1 VEGVMRK
8 KSNTKYIFVTG
19 GVISGLGKGI
29 SAASLGKILSA
40 RGLKVTMQK
49 CDPYLNM
56 DAGTLNPAEHGEV
69 FVTCDGGETDLD
81 LGHYERFIDRELTKK
96 SSTMSGKIFSK
107 VLSDERKGLFLGK
120 TIQIIPHITN
130 EIMNQIIASGDGS
143 DVHIAEVGGT
153 VGDYEAMAWIEAI
166 RQMKRRV
173 GEENVLYSHVV
184 YIPYLGVSK
193 EFKTKPAQNSVRDLR
208 EAGIQ
213 PDVLFVRSDSPINA
227 DAFDK
232 MSMYCDVDK
241 DAIVALPNAKSV
253 YEVPLRMEESGIG
266 NYVCSKLGIVCR
278 KPDLKDWNKLVSKIN
293 SDKPSVKVGV
303 IAKYMSNE
311 DTYLSVFEALNAA
324 GWYHSLNID
333 IVWVDS
339 EKLETDAGLLEGL
352 DGILVPGGF
361 GSRGLE
367 GKIMASRYAR
377 KNKVPYLGLCLGM
390 QVAVIDFAREVL
402 HDEKANSSEMDPR
415 AKNKVI
421 YIMPDQIG
429 VDLGGSMR
437 LGDYKAK
444 INKKSRAFLA
454 YGKST
459 VLERHRHRY
468 EFNNDYR
475 KELEAA
481 GLVIA
486 ATSPD
491 GKLVEIIEH
500 KEHPFFIASQF
511 HPEYK
516 SRPNRPHPLFRDFI
530 GAIKHLNSKASS
542 EKLGSNLKLQKK
554 PL

>member
-1 VEGVMRK
+1 MIK
-8 KSNTKYIFVTG
+8 KSKTKFIFVTG

-29 SAASLGKILSA
+29 SAASLGRILTA

-81 LGHYERFIDRELTKK
+81 LGHYERFIDRELTRK
-96 SSTMSGKIFSK
+96 SSTMSGKIYSK

-130 EIMNQIIASGDGS
+130 EIMNQIISSSEGS
-143 DVHIAEVGGT
+143 DIHIAEVGGT
-153 VGDYEAMAWIEAI
+153 VGDYEAQAWVEAI

-173 GEENVLYSHVV
+173 GANNVLYTHVV
-184 YIPYLGVSK
+184 YIPYLAVSK

-213 PDVLFVRSDSPINA
+213 PDVLFVRSDKPINA
-227 DAFDK
+227 EAFDK
-232 MSMYCDVDK
+232 MSLYCDVDR
-241 DAIVALPNAKSV
+241 DAIVALPNSSSV
-253 YEVPLRMEESGIG
+253 YEVPLRMEDSGIG
-266 NYVCSKLGIVCR
+266 DYICGKLELSCS
-278 KPDLKDWNKLVSKIN
+278 KPDLKDWSNLVDKIKSK
-293 SDKPSVKVGV
+293 KPSISVGV
-303 IAKYMSNE
+303 IAKYMANE
-311 DTYLSVFEALNAA
+311 DTYLSVFEALRSA
-324 GWYHSLNID
+324 GWSHNLDIN

-339 EKLETDAGLLEGL
+339 EKLEADSNLLEGL

-361 GSRGLE
+361 GSRGVE
-367 GKIMASRYAR
+367 GKVLAARYAR
-377 KNKVPYLGLCLGM
+377 LNGIPYLGLCLGM

-402 HDEKANSSEMDPR
+402 GDESANSSEINPD

-421 YIMPDQIG
+421 YIMPNQIG

-437 LGDYKAK
+437 LGDHDAK
-444 INKKSRAFLA
+444 IDKKSRSYLA
-454 YGKST
+454 YGKTKVS
-459 VLERHRHRY
+459 ERHRHRY

-475 KELEAA
+475 ELLQKA
-481 GLVIA
+481 GLIIA

-491 GKLVEIIEH
+491 GKLVEIVEH
-500 KEHPFFIASQF
+500 KNHPFFVASQF

-516 SRPNRPHPLFRDFI
+516 SRPNRPHPLFKDFI
-530 GAIKHLNSKASS
+530 GAIKHLNTKVANKSAD
-542 EKLGSNLKLQKK
+542 NHAKK
-554 PL
+554 

>member
-1 VEGVMRK
+1 MRK

-96 SSTMSGKIFSK
+96 SSTMSGKIYSK

-130 EIMNQIIASGDGS
+130 EIMNQIIASGEGS

-293 SDKPSVKVGV
+293 SDKPSIKVGV

-324 GWYHSLNID
+324 GWYHNLNID

-402 HDEKANSSEMDPR
+402 HDEKANSSEMDPQ

-454 YGKST
+454 YGQST

-475 KELEAA
+475 QELEDA

-491 GKLVEIIEH
+491 GRLVEIIEH
-500 KEHPFFIASQF
+500 KDHPFFVASQF

-516 SRPNRPHPLFRDFI
+516 SRPNRPHPLFRDFTE
-530 GAIKHLNSKASS
+530 AIKHLKSKASS
-542 EKLGSNLKLQKK
+542 EKYGSNLKLQKK

>member
-1 VEGVMRK
+1 MIK
-8 KSNTKYIFVTG
+8 KSKTKFIFVTG

-29 SAASLGKILSA
+29 SAASLGRILTA

-81 LGHYERFIDRELTKK
+81 LGHYERFIDRELTRK
-96 SSTMSGKIFSK
+96 SSTMSGKIYSK

-130 EIMNQIIASGDGS
+130 EIMNQIISSSEGS
-143 DVHIAEVGGT
+143 DIHIAEVGGT
-153 VGDYEAMAWIEAI
+153 VGDYEAQAWVEAI

-173 GEENVLYSHVV
+173 GANNVLYTHVV
-184 YIPYLGVSK
+184 YIPYLAVSK

-213 PDVLFVRSDSPINA
+213 PDVLFVRSDKPINA
-227 DAFDK
+227 EAFDK
-232 MSMYCDVDK
+232 MSLYCDVDR
-241 DAIVALPNAKSV
+241 DAIVALPNSSSV
-253 YEVPLRMEESGIG
+253 YEVPLRMEDSGIG
-266 NYVCSKLGIVCR
+266 DYICGKLELSCS
-278 KPDLKDWNKLVSKIN
+278 KPDLKDWSNLVDKIKSK
-293 SDKPSVKVGV
+293 KPSISVGV
-303 IAKYMSNE
+303 IAKYMANE
-311 DTYLSVFEALNAA
+311 DTYLSVFEALRSA
-324 GWYHSLNID
+324 GWSHNLDIN

-339 EKLETDAGLLEGL
+339 EKLEADSNLLEGL

-361 GSRGLE
+361 GSRGVE
-367 GKIMASRYAR
+367 GKVLAARYAR
-377 KNKVPYLGLCLGM
+377 LNGIPYLGLCLGM

-402 HDEKANSSEMDPR
+402 GDESANSSEINPD

-437 LGDYKAK
+437 LGDHDAK
-444 INKKSRAFLA
+444 IDKKSRSYLA
-454 YGKST
+454 YGKTKVS
-459 VLERHRHRY
+459 ERHRHRY

-475 KELEAA
+475 ELLQKA
-481 GLVIA
+481 GLIIA

-491 GKLVEIIEH
+491 GKLVEIVEH
-500 KEHPFFIASQF
+500 KNHPFFVASQF

-516 SRPNRPHPLFRDFI
+516 SRPNRPHPLFKDFI
-530 GAIKHLNSKASS
+530 GAIKHLNTKVANKSAD
-542 EKLGSNLKLQKK
+542 NHAKK
-554 PL
+554 

>member
-1 VEGVMRK
+1 MRK

-96 SSTMSGKIFSK
+96 SSTMSGKIYSK

-130 EIMNQIIASGDGS
+130 EIMNQIIASGEGS

-166 RQMKRRV
+166 RQIKRRV

-293 SDKPSVKVGV
+293 SDKPSIKVGV

-324 GWYHSLNID
+324 GWYHNLNID

-402 HDEKANSSEMDPR
+402 HDEKANSSEMDPQ

-454 YGKST
+454 YGQST

-475 KELEAA
+475 QELEDA

-491 GKLVEIIEH
+491 GRLVEIIEH
-500 KEHPFFIASQF
+500 KDHPFFVASQF

-516 SRPNRPHPLFRDFI
+516 SRPNRPHPLFRDFTE
-530 GAIKHLNSKASS
+530 AIKHLKSKASS
-542 EKLGSNLKLQKK
+542 EKYGSNLKLQKK

>member
-1 VEGVMRK
+1 MGSEMCIR
-8 KSNTKYIFVTG
+8 
-19 GVISGLGKGI
+19 
-29 SAASLGKILSA
+29 
-40 RGLKVTMQK
+40 
-49 CDPYLNM
+49 
-56 DAGTLNPAEHGEV
+56 
-69 FVTCDGGETDLD
+69 
-81 LGHYERFIDRELTKK
+81 DR
-96 SSTMSGKIFSK
+96 
-107 VLSDERKGLFLGK
+107 
-120 TIQIIPHITN
+120 
-130 EIMNQIIASGDGS
+130 
-143 DVHIAEVGGT
+143 
-153 VGDYEAMAWIEAI
+153 
-166 RQMKRRV
+166 
-173 GEENVLYSHVV
+173 
-184 YIPYLGVSK
+184 
-193 EFKTKPAQNSVRDLR
+193 
-208 EAGIQ
+208 
-213 PDVLFVRSDSPINA
+213 
-227 DAFDK
+227 
-232 MSMYCDVDK
+232 
-241 DAIVALPNAKSV
+241 
-253 YEVPLRMEESGIG
+253 
-266 NYVCSKLGIVCR
+266 
-278 KPDLKDWNKLVSKIN
+278 
-293 SDKPSVKVGV
+293 
-303 IAKYMSNE
+303 
-311 DTYLSVFEALNAA
+311 
-324 GWYHSLNID
+324 
-333 IVWVDS
+333 
-339 EKLETDAGLLEGL
+339 
-352 DGILVPGGF
+352 
-361 GSRGLE
+361 

-530 GAIKHLNSKASS
+530 GAIKHLKSKASS

>member
-1 VEGVMRK
+1 MIK
-8 KSNTKYIFVTG
+8 KSKTKFIFVTG

-29 SAASLGKILSA
+29 SAASLGRILTA

-81 LGHYERFIDRELTKK
+81 LGHYERFIDRELTRK
-96 SSTMSGKIFSK
+96 SSTMSGKIYSK

-130 EIMNQIIASGDGS
+130 EIMNQIISSGEGS
-143 DVHIAEVGGT
+143 DIHIAEVGGT
-153 VGDYEAMAWIEAI
+153 VGDYEAQAWVEAI

-173 GEENVLYSHVV
+173 GANNVLYTHVV
-184 YIPYLGVSK
+184 YIPYLAVSK

-213 PDVLFVRSDSPINA
+213 PDVLFVRSDKPINA
-227 DAFDK
+227 EAFDK
-232 MSMYCDVDK
+232 MSLYCDVDR
-241 DAIVALPNAKSV
+241 DAIVALPNSSSV
-253 YEVPLRMEESGIG
+253 YEVPLRMEDSGIG
-266 NYVCSKLGIVCR
+266 DYICGKLELSCS
-278 KPDLKDWNKLVSKIN
+278 KPDLKDWSNLVDKIKSK
-293 SDKPSVKVGV
+293 KPSISVGV
-303 IAKYMSNE
+303 IAKYMANE
-311 DTYLSVFEALNAA
+311 DTYLSVFEALRSA
-324 GWYHSLNID
+324 GWSHNLDIN

-339 EKLETDAGLLEGL
+339 EKLEADSNLLEGL

-361 GSRGLE
+361 GSRGVE
-367 GKIMASRYAR
+367 GKVLAARYAR
-377 KNKVPYLGLCLGM
+377 LNGVPYLGLCLGM

-402 HDEKANSSEMDPR
+402 GDESANSSEINPD

-421 YIMPDQIG
+421 YIMPNQIG

-437 LGDYKAK
+437 LGDHDAK
-444 INKKSRAFLA
+444 IDKKSRSYLA
-454 YGKST
+454 YGKTKVS
-459 VLERHRHRY
+459 ERHRHRY

-475 KELEAA
+475 EILQKA

-491 GKLVEIIEH
+491 GKLVEIVEH
-500 KEHPFFIASQF
+500 KNHPFFVASQF

-516 SRPNRPHPLFRDFI
+516 SRPNRPHPLFKDFI
-530 GAIKHLNSKASS
+530 GAIKHLDTKVANKSAD
-542 EKLGSNLKLQKK
+542 NHAKK
-554 PL
+554 